1 MPSTSILVPA
11 FNEAGAIGDVLA
23 AIQAVRTRLDG
34 PSELI
39 VIDDGSADDTAQI
52 AARAGAR
59 VIARPYNRGKGA
71 ALKTGIR
78 AARGETIV
86 VVDAD
91 GQHDPEDI
99 PRLLA
104 FRPQY
109 DMVMGDRG
117 RGGGASPLW
126 RTPGKAILGMIA
138 NVLVGRHIPD
148 LNCGLRA
155 VDRRLALRLLPLL
168 PNGFSFETT
177 ITIATLKEGETIT
190 WVPIS
195 VRPRIGRSAV
205 RVADGF
211 TMLMLIVRLVSLF
224 APLRVF
230 MPVSLLAFAVGL
242 WFMVENYV
250 LVQEASVKALLAMLA
265 AALFF
270 LFGLLADQVAALRR
284 GEVAY
289 RHDESMDSRLA
300 ADAPPHQQ
308 ARGDTHALADPDP
321 PAPDLPSQ
329 PVVRED
335 AEAVARPV
343 IPVPDAAPD
352 TRPSVAGPV
361 A

>member
-1 MPSTSILVPA
+1 MPTTSILVPA
-11 FNEAGAIGDVLA
+11 YNEAEAIGDVLA
-23 AIQAVRTRLDG
+23 QIQAVRARLDG

-39 VIDDGSADDTAQI
+39 VIDDGSKDDTGKI
-52 AARAGAR
+52 AAQAGAR
-59 VIARPYNRGKGA
+59 VITQPYNRGKGA

-78 AARGETIV
+78 AARGDTIV

-91 GQHDPEDI
+91 GQHNPEDI

-104 FRPQY
+104 HRPVY

-117 RGGGASPLW
+117 QGGGASPLW
-126 RTPGKAILGMIA
+126 RTPGKAILGLIA
-138 NVLVGRHIPD
+138 NMLVGRHIPD

-155 VDRRLALRLLPLL
+155 VDRRLALRMLPLL

-177 ITIATLKEGETIT
+177 ITIATLKDGQTVR
-190 WVPIS
+190 WVPIK
-195 VRPRIGRSAV
+195 VKHRIGTSAV
-205 RVADGF
+205 KISDGF

-230 MPVSLLAFAVGL
+230 VPVSLLAFAVGL

-289 RHDESMDSRLA
+289 RHDESLTWPTPEPLTVP
-300 ADAPPHQQ
+300 ADPHATEAPPSTGAVGSNGASH
-308 ARGDTHALADPDP
+308 ADP
-321 PAPDLPSQ
+321 APGS
-329 PVVRED
+329 
-335 AEAVARPV
+335 
-343 IPVPDAAPD
+343 
-352 TRPSVAGPV
+352 RPSVAGSV
-361 A
+361 

>member
-11 FNEAGAIGDVLA
+11 YNEAAAIGGVLA
-23 AIQAVRTRLDG
+23 AIQAVRARLDG

-39 VIDDGSADDTAQI
+39 VIDDGSNDETRRI
-52 AARAGAR
+52 AAQAGAR
-59 VIARPYNRGKGA
+59 VITHPYNRGKGA
-71 ALKTGIR
+71 SLKTGIR

-91 GQHDPEDI
+91 GQHNPEDI

-104 FRPQY
+104 HRPLY

-117 RGGGASPLW
+117 QGGGASPLW
-126 RTPGKAILGMIA
+126 RTPGKAVLGLIA
-138 NVLVGRHIPD
+138 NVLVGQHIPD

-155 VDRRLALRLLPLL
+155 VDRRLALRMLPLL

-177 ITIATLKEGETIT
+177 ITIATLKDGQTVR
-190 WVPIS
+190 WVPIT
-195 VRPRIGRSAV
+195 VAPRIGTSAV
-205 RVADGF
+205 KLSDGF
-211 TMLMLIVRLVSLF
+211 TMLMLIVRLISLF

-230 MPVSLLAFAVGL
+230 VPVSVLAFAVGL

-270 LFGLLADQVAALRR
+270 LFGLLADQIAALRR

-289 RHDESMDSRLA
+289 RHDESLTWPQPEPLECTDT
-300 ADAPPHQQ
+300 
-308 ARGDTHALADPDP
+308 RGSSDG
-321 PAPDLPSQ
+321 
-329 PVVRED
+329 PVPGE
-335 AEAVARPV
+335 
-343 IPVPDAAPD
+343 PDAAPD
-352 TRPSVAGPV
+352 SWPSVAGPV
-361 A
+361 